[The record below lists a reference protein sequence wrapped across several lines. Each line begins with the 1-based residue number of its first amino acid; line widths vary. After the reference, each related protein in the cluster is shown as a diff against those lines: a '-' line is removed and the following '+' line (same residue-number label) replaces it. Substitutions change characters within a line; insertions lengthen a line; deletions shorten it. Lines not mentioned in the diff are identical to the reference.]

1 MLQSIQRISVLLDR
15 FLRVVCI
22 ANMRELTEKQNA
34 ILGFIQDYIREQ
46 GYPPT
51 IREIARRFKIT
62 AKGAYDHM
70 KALEKKGY
78 IKTEKNRSRAME
90 ILKSADGS
98 TPVHAADTVNVPLV
112 GRVAAGLPILAEEN
126 VDEYLSFPRSM
137 LPDAGI
143 FALRVAGESMKDA
156 GIYDGDIAVVKKCD
170 TAENGEIVV
179 ALLEDEATLKYFY
192 KDKKK
197 VKLVPA
203 NSAFRPI
210 LTDTV
215 TIVGKLVGIYR
226 SYGI

>member
-1 MLQSIQRISVLLDR
+1 MLDGILR
-15 FLRVVCI
+15 FVCI
-22 ANMRELTEKQNA
+22 VNMRELTEKQNA
-34 ILGFIQDYIREQ
+34 ILTFIQGYIREQ

-51 IREIARRFKIT
+51 IREIARVFEIT

-90 ILKSADGS
+90 ILKGTDGS
-98 TPVHAADTVNVPLV
+98 APVHPADTVNVPLV
-112 GRVAAGLPILAEEN
+112 GRVAAGLPVLAEEN
-126 VDEYLSFPRSM
+126 IDEYLSFPRSM
-137 LPDAGI
+137 LPETGV

-156 GIYDGDIAVVKKCD
+156 GILDGDIAVIKKCD
-170 TAENGEIVV
+170 TADNGEIVV

-192 KDKKK
+192 RDKKK

-203 NSAFRPI
+203 NAAFRPI

-215 TIVGKLVGIYR
+215 TIIGKLVGIYR

>member
-1 MLQSIQRISVLLDR
+1 MLDR

-98 TPVHAADTVNVPLV
+98 APVHPADTVNVPLV

>member
-1 MLQSIQRISVLLDR
+1 MSDSI
-15 FLRVVCI
+15 
-22 ANMRELTEKQNA
+22 
-34 ILGFIQDYIREQ
+34 G
-46 GYPPT
+46 
-51 IREIARRFKIT
+51 
-62 AKGAYDHM
+62 
-70 KALEKKGY
+70 
-78 IKTEKNRSRAME
+78 
-90 ILKSADGS
+90 
-98 TPVHAADTVNVPLV
+98 
-112 GRVAAGLPILAEEN
+112 
-126 VDEYLSFPRSM
+126 
-137 LPDAGI
+137 GI
-143 FALRVAGESMKDA
+143 F
-156 GIYDGDIAVVKKCD
+156 DGDIAVVKKCD

>member
-1 MLQSIQRISVLLDR
+1 
-15 FLRVVCI
+15 
-22 ANMRELTEKQNA
+22 MRELTEKQNA
-34 ILGFIQDYIREQ
+34 ILTFIQSYIQEQ

-90 ILKSADGS
+90 ILKGVDGER
-98 TPVHAADTVNVPLV
+98 VHTAENISVPLV
-112 GRVAAGLPILAEEN
+112 GRVAAGLPVLAEDNIE
-126 VDEYLSFPRSM
+126 EYLSFPKSM
-137 LPDAGI
+137 LPDTGV

-156 GIYDGDIAVVKKCD
+156 GILDGDIAVIKKCD
-170 TAENGEIVV
+170 TADNGEIVV

-210 LTDTV
+210 VTDMV

-226 SYGI
+226 NYGI

>member
-1 MLQSIQRISVLLDR
+1 
-15 FLRVVCI
+15 
-22 ANMRELTEKQNA
+22 MRELTDKQNA
-34 ILGFIQDYIREQ
+34 ILTFIQQYIKDQ

-51 IREIARRFKIT
+51 IREIARIFEIT

-90 ILKSADGS
+90 ILKNPDGGAPAQPADS
-98 TPVHAADTVNVPLV
+98 VNVPVV
-112 GRVAAGLPILAEEN
+112 GRVAAGLPILAAEN
-126 VDEYLSFPRSM
+126 IEEYLSFPRSM
-137 LPDAGI
+137 VPETGV

-156 GIYDGDIAVVKKCD
+156 GILDGDIAVIKKCD
-170 TAENGEIVV
+170 TADNGEIVV
-179 ALLEDEATLKYFY
+179 ALLEDEATLKYFF

-203 NSAFRPI
+203 NEAFRPI
-210 LTDTV
+210 LTDSV

>member
-1 MLQSIQRISVLLDR
+1 
-15 FLRVVCI
+15 
-22 ANMRELTEKQNA
+22 MRELTEKQNA

>member
-1 MLQSIQRISVLLDR
+1 
-15 FLRVVCI
+15 
-22 ANMRELTEKQNA
+22 MRELTEKQNA
-34 ILGFIQDYIREQ
+34 ILSFIQHYLETQ

-51 IREIARRFKIT
+51 IREIARKFEIT

-90 ILKSADGS
+90 ILKNADGNV
-98 TPVHAADTVNVPLV
+98 PVQASDTANVPLL
-112 GRVAAGLPILAEEN
+112 GRVAAGMPILAQEN
-126 VDEYLSFPRSM
+126 IEEYLSFPKSM
-137 LPDAGI
+137 VPDTSV

-156 GIYDGDIAVVKKCD
+156 GILDGDIAVIQKCE
-170 TAENGEIVV
+170 TADNGEIVV
-179 ALLEDEATLKYFY
+179 ALLDDEATLKYFF

-203 NSAFRPI
+203 NDAFRPI
-210 LTDTV
+210 VSDQV